1 MLILRRILSL
11 LIFILGWQII
21 AMFLSS
27 PVFPSPSQVLVACSR
42 EFPFLLENASASLF
56 RVSIG
61 FLIALLIG
69 SIGGMLVGLAGFWVL
84 GMRDILELFRPI
96 PPIAW
101 VPLSIV
107 WLGLGDHS
115 AWFVVFLGAFFPI
128 FIHTSHAFSRPPEQ
142 LLEVSKNLGASV
154 WQELLYLRIP
164 AATPELFQGIR
175 IGLGLA
181 WTSVIAA
188 ELVGVRSGLGDRI
201 QQLRYISDYESM
213 IVNMLVIGILG
224 WVMVSVLNH
233 IEKRMIKWNLLPE
246 QHNKT
251 SL

>member
-1 MLILRRILSL
+1 MVQWWLSC
-11 LIFILGWQII
+11 
-21 AMFLSS
+21 LS
-27 PVFPSPSQVLVACSR
+27 VFPSPSNVFQACSR
-42 EFPFLLENASASLF
+42 ELPFLLQNTTASIF

-61 FLIALLIG
+61 FAIAFLIG
-69 SIGGMLVGLAGFWVL
+69 SIGGMLSGLGGFWVL
-84 GMRDILELFRPI
+84 GIRDVLELFRPI

-107 WLGLGDHS
+107 WLGLGDQS

-128 FIHTSHAFSRPPEQ
+128 FIHTSHAFARPPQ
-142 LLEVSKNLGASV
+142 DLIEVSQNLGAPS

-164 AATPELFQGIR
+164 AAMPDIFQGIR

-201 QQLRYISDYESM
+201 QQLRYISDYEGM
-213 IVNMLVIGILG
+213 IINMLVIGILG
-224 WVMVSVLNH
+224 WFMVSLLNF
-233 IEKRMIKWNLLPE
+233 IEKRTITWNLIR
-246 QHNKT
+246 T
-251 SL
+251 SENPKRSPIKNSS

>member
-1 MLILRRILSL
+1 
-11 LIFILGWQII
+11 
-21 AMFLSS
+21 
-27 PVFPSPSQVLVACSR
+27 
-42 EFPFLLENASASLF
+42 
-56 RVSIG
+56 
-61 FLIALLIG
+61 
-69 SIGGMLVGLAGFWVL
+69 
-84 GMRDILELFRPI
+84 MRDILEVFRPI

-107 WLGLGDHS
+107 WLGLGDQS

-142 LLEVSKNLGASV
+142 LLEVSRNLGASA

-175 IGLGLA
+175 IGLGL

-213 IVNMLVIGILG
+213 IINMLMIGILG

-233 IEKRMIKWNLLPE
+233 IEKRMIRWNLL
-246 QHNKT
+246 QSNKANLIIKIFAFPMSNPHT
-251 SL
+251 KKILY